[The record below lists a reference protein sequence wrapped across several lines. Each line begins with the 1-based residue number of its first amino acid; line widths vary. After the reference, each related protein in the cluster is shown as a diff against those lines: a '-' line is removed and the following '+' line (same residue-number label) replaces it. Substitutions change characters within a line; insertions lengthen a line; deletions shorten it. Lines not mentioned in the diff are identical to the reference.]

1 MTRNAPA
8 PSPWPELAPVGER
21 LAPPLA
27 LGFAHPVFDSQAVF
41 RAVMDALAQP
51 GRLRPLAGLP
61 GAPHPLTPELA
72 AVALALADYEAPLWL
87 DAPLAATPE
96 VADFLRFHTGAIVA
110 DPADASFALISDPAC
125 CPALDRFAP
134 GTPEYPDR
142 SATLVLA
149 VRDLAQDGSLVL
161 EGPGILGQARLHAY
175 PLPPDMTGRL
185 MRNRAGFPR
194 GVDHL
199 LVAPGWVAGLPRTTR
214 VMEG

>member
-1 MTRNAPA
+1 VNK
-8 PSPWPELAPVGER
+8 W

-27 LGFAHPVFDSQAVF
+27 LSFAHPVFDSQAVF
-41 RAVMDALAQP
+41 RAVMDALARP
-51 GRLRPLAGLP
+51 GTLHPLAGLP

-72 AVALALADYEAPLWL
+72 AVALALADHEAPLWL

-96 VADFLRFHTGAIVA
+96 VANFLRFHTGAVLVS
-110 DPADASFALISDPAC
+110 DPADAAFALVSDPAC
-125 CPALDRFAP
+125 CPVLDRFAP

-161 EGPGILGQARLHAY
+161 EGPGILGQARLRAH

-185 MRNRAGFPR
+185 MRNRAEFPC

-214 VMEG
+214 VVEG